1 MSEVKRYHF
10 ESFIDSYYKHRQF
23 VLASDY
29 DTLAAEAQALR
40 EEVAAA
46 QKNLAFTKQW
56 YAVRHE
62 RLWHWAHEEL
72 SEEQKRRYFNI
83 VANGTAEHNE
93 PPIYAQQLCRMKHR
107 AESAEQEL
115 AALRARVVVVPER
128 KLLNAGVPGLNRNSG
143 WNACLDELA
152 RLNGKTVSE
161 GLLRGMAAFAQE
173 IISGA
178 LEGGS
183 FDGADIQESAER
195 HGLIAKQMMREPC
208 RGPEEYCACAWSTS
222 FPTECY
228 RITAELRALLSE
240 QEGGTQ

>member
-1 MSEVKRYHF
+1 MSEVCAKHVKTPA
-10 ESFIDSYYKHRQF
+10 FIYGACIGCELEGLR
-23 VLASDY
+23 
-29 DTLAAEAQALR
+29 AEAQALR
-40 EEVAAA
+40 EEVAQ
-46 QKNLAFTKQW
+46 QKFMTKVENDALKMMTDKANELKFEVEQL
-56 YAVRHE
+56 E
-62 RLWHWAHEEL
+62 EEL
-72 SEEQKRRYFNI
+72 
-83 VANGTAEHNE
+83 
-93 PPIYAQQLCRMKHR
+93 
-107 AESAEQEL
+107 ES
-115 AALRARVVVVPER
+115 LRARAVVVPER

-161 GLLRGMAAFAQE
+161 GLLRGMAAFSQE

-195 HGLIAKQMMREPC
+195 HGLIAKQVMREPC

-228 RITAELRALLSE
+228 RITAELRALLNQDKE
-240 QEGGTQ
+240 NGNG